1 MSSNDKNVHVDE
13 LTSDDPFSVKP
24 DTNECDALSFLIA
37 HREYGF
43 TPAEIADHT
52 DISESSASKTMAR
65 LFEKGLVERSEG
77 AYYVDPERADTLN
90 QRLTSLDSAVELFE
104 SASSDDAYAEEGWED
119 EVPSIDPN
127 DGSTPSIEGGT
138 ATADDQAEE
147 LVTER
152 EAERD
157 QG

>member
-1 MSSNDKNVHVDE
+1 MPIHVDE
-13 LTSDDPFSVKP
+13 LTSDDPLPVKP
-24 DTNECDALSFLIA
+24 DTNEYEALNFLVA

-65 LFEKGLVERSEG
+65 LFEKGLVERTAG

-104 SASSDDAYAEEGWED
+104 SAPSDDAYTEADRED
-119 EVPSIDPN
+119 EVPSIDPD
-127 DGSTPSIEGGT
+127 DGSTTSTEGGT
-138 ATADDQAEE
+138 ATAEDQAEDLITE
-147 LVTER
+147 LED
-152 EAERD
+152 ERD

>member
-1 MSSNDKNVHVDE
+1 MPIHVDE
-13 LTSDDPFSVKP
+13 LTSDEPFPVKP
-24 DTNECDALSFLIA
+24 DTNEYEALSFLVA

-77 AYYVDPERADTLN
+77 AYYVDPDRAGTLK

-104 SASSDDAYAEEGWED
+104 SAPNDDAYAEEGWED
-119 EVPSIDPN
+119 EVPSINPD
-127 DGSTPSIEGGT
+127 DSSTTSTEGGA
-138 ATADDQAEE
+138 ATVEDQAEDLITE
-147 LVTER
+147 LEDER
-152 EAERD
+152 EQD
-157 QG
+157 

>member
-1 MSSNDKNVHVDE
+1 MPIHVDE
-13 LTSDDPFSVKP
+13 LTSDEPFPVKP
-24 DTNECDALSFLIA
+24 DTNEYEALSFLVA

-77 AYYVDPERADTLN
+77 AYYVDPDRADTLK

-104 SASSDDAYAEEGWED
+104 SAPSDDAYAEQGWED
-119 EVPSIDPN
+119 QVPSIDT
-127 DGSTPSIEGGT
+127 DDSSTTSTEGST
-138 ATADDQAEE
+138 ATAEDQAEE
-147 LVTER
+147 LITEL
-152 EAERD
+152 EDERD